1 MQFSKS
7 LVITLSSFGLLL
19 AYNNVTQAR
28 NLDYSSSSSQLGIST
43 QIIAN
48 SNKDNTGKANGGQV
62 VESGA
67 YHLEFVPGKDANGTH
82 LDLYLQKGDT
92 HEAIPNA
99 KVTAQVQSPDGK
111 QKSLNLSYDSA
122 GKHYTALLPGKA
134 TGQYQVKITADVS
147 GQKVN
152 GRFSFKQ

>member
-7 LVITLSSFGLLL
+7 LLITLSSFGFLLT
-19 AYNNVTQAR
+19 YNNVTQAR

-48 SNKDNTGKANGGQV
+48 SNKDDSGKSHGGQV

-67 YHLEFVPGKDANGTH
+67 YHLEFVPEKEANGTH
-82 LDLYLQKGDT
+82 LDFYLQKGDT

-111 QKSLNLSYDSA
+111 QKSLNFVYDSA
-122 GKHYTALLPGKA
+122 GKHYTVLLLGKVM
-134 TGQYQVKITADVS
+134 G
-147 GQKVN
+147 
-152 GRFSFKQ
+152 